1 MNTRH
6 IKKLLIS
13 LFAFLFV
20 VTVYHADAVAQE
32 EDGNNVVDIINASA
46 DHTILAQLLA
56 EAQLVET
63 LSMEGPYTVLAP
75 TDDAFNKLG
84 AGLTQLRENPQDLQ
98 SVLIQ
103 HLFQGE
109 VKADDVTE
117 AIGIEIENGDIEAD
131 NGLIHVIDQVIIQN

>member
-6 IKKLLIS
+6 VKKLLIS

-20 VTVYHADAVAQE
+20 VTVYNADAFAQE
-32 EDGNNVVDIINASA
+32 EDGNNVVDVINASA

-75 TDDAFNKLG
+75 TDDAFNELG

-117 AIGIEIENGDIEAD
+117 ALGLEIENGDIEAD
-131 NGLIHVIDQVIIQN
+131 NGLIHVIDKVIIQN